1 MENNELKPYLISL
14 YKKDNILDKFS
25 LALKESAKKWEVL
38 TKIKE
43 PMEYSKPLDQR
54 LAEGLMEKFIDKEKE
69 YFVKSLLEKIECI
82 YKKNTEISIDYIS
95 ELSQEI
101 NADTMIVSVLMAK
114 DWKLKPPFPSL
125 IRRNEEGVLLFDNK
139 PILEIPSKYLKE
151 MSNKI
156 IIYNSGFLYWKTSGL
171 SVNIIELEENNFK
184 VVLQTFNKIEIKPKY
199 IRIINLID

>member
-25 LALKESAKKWEVL
+25 LAIKESAKKWEFL
-38 TKIKE
+38 TKIEKS
-43 PMEYSKPLDQR
+43 MEYSKPLVQK
-54 LAEGLMEKFIDKEKE
+54 LATDLMNCFINKEKE
-69 YFVKSLLEKIECI
+69 YFVKSILEKIEYI

-101 NADTMIVSVLMAK
+101 SANTMIISIPIST

-125 IRRNEEGVLLFDNK
+125 IRRNGEGILFFNNK
-139 PILEIPSKYLKE
+139 PILEISSKYLKE
-151 MSNKI
+151 IENKI

-171 SVNIIELEENNFK
+171 SVNIAELKENNYK
-184 VVLQTFNKIEIKPKY
+184 VVLQSSNKIEIKPKY